1 MLLYKRGDRMDVN
14 IGHRVRLLRKSKNMS
29 IAKLSEM
36 SGVSTGLISQIERE
50 LVSPSVVN
58 LWKLAQTLD
67 KNIGYFFD
75 EGIKEND
82 IVVRKDER
90 KKLIINKS
98 RAKYEILTPNS
109 NEKIEFFMITIGSGD
124 ESNIDMLEHDGEE
137 CGLVLKGT
145 LTVKIND
152 DEYTLYEG
160 DSIYFS
166 SEMPH
171 RYLNKHDGDCVSV
184 WAMTPP
190 SF

>member
-1 MLLYKRGDRMDVN
+1 MDVN
-14 IGHRVRLLRKSKNMS
+14 IGNRVRVLRKSKNMS
-29 IAKLSEM
+29 IAELSEM

-50 LVSPSVVN
+50 LVVPSVVN

-75 EGIKEND
+75 EGLKEND
-82 IVVRKDER
+82 IIVRKDER
-90 KKLIINKS
+90 KKLTINKS
-98 RAKYEILTPNS
+98 KGIYELLTPNL
-109 NEKIEFFMITIGSGD
+109 NNKIEFLMITIKSGD
-124 ESNIDMLEHDGEE
+124 ESNVDMLKHEGEE
-137 CGLVLKGT
+137 CGLILKGT

-152 DEYTLYEG
+152 DEYIMNEG

-171 RYLNKHDGDCVSV
+171 RYLNKHEGDCVSV